1 VRRAAITLK
10 LLDYFA
16 NGSIVAAPTSSL
28 PEAIGGARNWDYR
41 YVWIRDAAFTVYAL
55 HRIGL
60 GLEAG
65 RFLAWILDAVERHGH
80 PRALYDLDGGI
91 PAPEREDLELE
102 GYRHSVPVR
111 WGNAAVQ
118 QPQHDVYGEILDCAY
133 QWAEHNGALEASLW
147 TWLRALADVA
157 RRRWRTPDH
166 AIWEVRTGRRPFTYS
181 AALCHVALDRSAR
194 LARRFALYDDADAW
208 ETASDEIR
216 EAILREAWDPKAC
229 ALTQHLG
236 GGGLDASLLALPL
249 RRVLRADHPKM
260 AATTAAIFERLGAG
274 GGLLY
279 RYRPPGIPGWASGAG
294 RRLPAGQLLA
304 RRQRGGPGPA
314 STRPTTCTRPSAGAR
329 TPRGCFPSKSI
340 PPLARSS
347 AITRRHSATSASS
360 RAA

>member
-1 VRRAAITLK
+1 M
-10 LLDYFA
+10 
-16 NGSIVAAPTSSL
+16 
-28 PEAIGGARNWDYR
+28 
-41 YVWIRDAAFTVYAL
+41 YAL

-111 WGNAAVQ
+111 WGNAGVQ

-279 RYRPPGIPGWASGAG
+279 RYRPPGIPGWASGAWKA
-294 RRLPAGQLLA
+294 PSCW
-304 RRQRGGPGPA
+304 PA
-314 STRPTTCTRPSAGAR
+314 SGSSTTWRARARLDEAHDLYATLCGRANAQGLLPEQIDPSSGAFLGNYPQALSHVGLISSGVNLVR
-329 TPRGCFPSKSI
+329 WERRAQQRERGPDM
-340 PPLARSS
+340 PPK
-347 AITRRHSATSASS
+347 
-360 RAA
+360 